1 MLKTSLTLIAFL
13 CLSSASI
20 AQQIQ
25 NEVYLSWTSKQA
37 FNIGTKWRVAGRVG
51 WGPRLDPFSS
61 ENCFYDVRATLM
73 TSEAIRAAARL
84 DQLRRHFT
92 DAETHE
98 LVMEAE
104 KVAGLVVVIEINPRE
119 GSGIIPLTWHAI
131 LQPKGAKE
139 DSPLAILGINRPDLR
154 QFRALTT
161 VASRNY
167 NYDVFW
173 VVFPMTDRQGKL
185 IWETP
190 PEVIEIV
197 INIGDKHGRMS
208 WRINDSLRQRLI
220 SSTEESTH

>member
-1 MLKTSLTLIAFL
+1 MLKTSCTLILLL
-13 CLSSASI
+13 CVSSTSI
-20 AQQIQ
+20 AQSQK
-25 NEVYLSWTSKQA
+25 EDYLSWTSKQA

-51 WGPRLDPFSS
+51 WGSRLDLFSS

-84 DQLRRHFT
+84 EQLRRHFT

-154 QFRALTT
+154 QLRALTT
-161 VASRNY
+161 VAPRNY

-173 VVFPMTDRQGKL
+173 VVFPMKDRQGKL

-190 PEVIEIV
+190 PDMIEIV

-208 WRINDSLRQRLI
+208 WRVNDSLRQRLI

>member
-1 MLKTSLTLIAFL
+1 MLKTSCTLILFL

-20 AQQIQ
+20 AQQSQ
-25 NEVYLSWTSKQA
+25 NQDYLSWTSRQA

-51 WGPRLDPFSS
+51 WGSRSNPFSS

-73 TSEAIRAAARL
+73 TAEAIRAAARL
-84 DQLRRHFT
+84 EQLRRHFT
-92 DAETHE
+92 DAETQE

-104 KVAGLVVVIEINPRE
+104 KIDGLVAIIEINPRE

-139 DSPLAILGINRPDLR
+139 GSPLSILGINRPDLR

-161 VASRNY
+161 VAPRNY
-167 NYDVFW
+167 DYDVFW
-173 VVFPMTDRQGKL
+173 VVFPMKDREGKS

-190 PEVIEIV
+190 PETIEIV
-197 INIGDKHGRMS
+197 INIGEKHGRMS
-208 WRINDSLRQRLI
+208 WRVNDSLRQRLL
-220 SSTEESTH
+220 SSN